1 MTYNPS
7 VNIEYGIS
15 SDFDYIVTPNAEKV
29 TGELV
34 ASFNSGV
41 HSFSVIGTYGTGK
54 SSYLMALERDLFEG
68 ANYLIQNRQV
78 FGKDIKGYACL
89 NILGDYDSLKNILSR
104 KLNCEISDNNRNIF
118 DSLSSYY
125 DQQKK
130 ESKLLFIVIDEFGKI
145 LEHAAKNNPE
155 QELYFLQR
163 LAEFVNV
170 PTRNIILL
178 TTLHQN
184 FGAYAQKL
192 TETQKNEWNKVKGRY
207 KELAFSEPV
216 EQLLFLAAE
225 KIDASNGKCDEMT
238 MKKLLSN
245 AQRCRFVSASFRPDT
260 LRKLYPLDALSSLCI
275 TKAIQRYGQ
284 NERTLFSFL
293 TSSSEDSLS
302 NFKPSKNET
311 FNLAKVYDYLIY
323 NFFSALNEVNA
334 DSMYWTSLRVAIER
348 VESGIIS
355 EILISDCLKM
365 VKAIGLLNLFGS
377 ASTTIDEEL
386 LTTYGRYAL
395 NITNPASILKE
406 LIKFKIIRY
415 AVYKS
420 SYILFEGTDIDLE
433 NELYKAA
440 NVVPKPDLSLSTL
453 LPYVNQKAIAVS
465 EEYYRSGTPRYFE
478 YVVRNEASAMLPQ
491 NDIDGYVELV
501 FPMTTAQKDSVSEV
515 SKSCSYANVFV
526 VFNNTEEIIKHLYEI
541 TKLNYL
547 NENVVVDYRVA
558 KREVENL
565 LAYEQSLLNN
575 VINGALVS
583 QDSNCTWFYKGEEAI
598 VDSWK
603 TLNKLLNRVVRDVYN
618 KTPII
623 RNELFNRQKL
633 SSAISLARVK
643 LLDAMLE
650 NSDKED
656 FGFAP
661 DTCPP
666 EKTIYYTLFKS
677 TGIHRQNEHGD
688 YVLGAPQNDLVKS
701 LWRECEKFIAS
712 TVDKPRKLS
721 ELFRIL
727 KSQPFKLKQGVID
740 FWIPIFLYV
749 KQEDFAMYNGDGTY
763 VMNINKEV
771 FELIQKR
778 PAEFEIKAFNVSG
791 VKIEFYKTYRRFLNK
806 DTEQELGSS
815 SFIETFK
822 PFLQYYRRLNDYAK
836 NTHKFDSPVTANF
849 RDVLAKA
856 KDPEKAFFED
866 IPAAFGYSGSQLM
879 DDSEFVGVYLAMI
892 RKAVKE
898 LNNCYP
904 QLINRIKA
912 RIIEELSIP
921 EDIVE
926 YKLALEDRYGHVKKH
941 LLTDKTRTF
950 LERVLAPAESD
961 REFFEKIGS
970 VIFDKPLTQLRDKE
984 EELLIDNMIYL
995 LHELDRHV
1003 EISAMSTGDEEV
1015 FNFELASSNRSMHQS
1030 QTYRLPDNQRET
1042 ANAVSSKIDEM
1053 LTGDDN
1059 LDVCILLKLLNK
1071 KLSK

>member
-1 MTYNPS
+1 MAYNPS

-15 SDFDYIVTPNAEKV
+15 KDFDYIVTPNAQKV

-41 HSFSVIGTYGTGK
+41 HSFSIIGTYGTGK
-54 SSYLMALERDLFEG
+54 SSYLMALERDLLEG
-68 ANYLIQNRQV
+68 TKYLIQNRQV
-78 FGKDIKGYACL
+78 FCKDIIGYECL
-89 NILGDYDSLKNILSR
+89 NILGDYASLKNLLSR
-104 KLNCEISDNNRNIF
+104 ALNCDISDDSRNVF

-125 DQQKK
+125 SKLK
-130 ESKLLFIVIDEFGKI
+130 RESKFLFIVIDEFGKI

-155 QELYFLQR
+155 QELYFLQK

-170 PTRNIILL
+170 PTRNIVLL

-184 FGAYAQKL
+184 FGTYAQKL
-192 TETQKNEWNKVKGRY
+192 TEAQKNEWNKVKGRY

-225 KIDASNGKCDEMT
+225 KIDAVNGACNEMT
-238 MKKLLSN
+238 MTKLLSN

-260 LRKLYPLDALSSLCI
+260 LRKLFPLDALSSLCI

-293 TSSSEDSLS
+293 SSKSDDSLS
-302 NFKPSKNET
+302 KFKPSSNET

-323 NFFSALNEVNA
+323 NFFSVLNEVNA
-334 DSMYWTSLRVAIER
+334 DSMNWTSIRVALER
-348 VESGIIS
+348 VESGVIS
-355 EILISDCLKM
+355 EQIIPECMKM
-365 VKAIGLLNLFGS
+365 VKTIGMLNLFGS
-377 ASTTIDEEL
+377 ASTTIDYEL

-395 NITNPASILKE
+395 NIADPAGILKE
-406 LIKFKIIRY
+406 LTKFKIIRF
-415 AVYKS
+415 ATYKS
-420 SYILFEGTDIDLE
+420 SYILFEGTDIDIE
-433 NELYKAA
+433 NELYRAA
-440 NVVPKPDLSLSTL
+440 NIVPKPDVSLSTL

-465 EEYYRSGTPRYFE
+465 EEYYRQGTPRYFE
-478 YVVRNEASAMLPQ
+478 FIVRNEASAIIPQ

-501 FPMTTAQKDSVSEV
+501 FPLNTAQKDNVSEV

-526 VFNNTEEIIKHLYEI
+526 IFNNTEEIIKHLYEI
-541 TKLNYL
+541 AKLNYL
-547 NENVVVDYRVA
+547 NENVIIEDRVA

-565 LAYEQSLLNN
+565 LAYERTLLNN
-575 VINGALVS
+575 AINGALVS
-583 QDSNCTWFYKGEEAI
+583 KDSSCTWLYKGEP
-598 VDSWK
+598 VLVNSWK
-603 TLNKLLNRVVRDVYN
+603 TLNKLLNRVVREVYSQ
-618 KTPII
+618 TPII
-623 RNELFNRQKL
+623 RNELFNKQKL

-650 NSDKED
+650 SSDKED
-656 FGFAP
+656 FGFP
-661 DTCPP
+661 KETCPP

-677 TGIHRQNEHGD
+677 TGIHRQNEKGD
-688 YVLGAPQNDLVKS
+688 YILGAPQNDRIMS
-701 LWRECEKFIAS
+701 LWQECEKFIAS
-712 TVDKPRKLS
+712 TIDKPRKLS
-721 ELFRIL
+721 ELIRIL

-749 KQEDFAMYNGDGTY
+749 KQEDFAMYNGTGAY
-763 VMNINKEV
+763 VMNITKEV
-771 FELIQKR
+771 FELIQKH

-806 DTEQELGSS
+806 NTEEELGSS

-866 IPAAFGYSGSQLM
+866 IPAAFGFSGSQLIE
-879 DDSEFVGVYLAMI
+879 DSDFVGVYLSMI
-892 RKAVKE
+892 RKAIKE
-898 LNNCYP
+898 LNNSYP

-912 RIIEELSIP
+912 RITEELSIP
-921 EDIVE
+921 DDIAE
-926 YKLALEDRYGHVKKH
+926 YKSALENRYGHVKKY
-941 LLTDKTRTF
+941 LLTDKARTF
-950 LERVLAPAESD
+950 LERILAPAESD

-1003 EISAMSTGDEEV
+1003 EISELCTGNDEV
-1015 FNFELASSNRSMHQS
+1015 FNFELASSNQSMHQS
-1030 QTYRLPDNQRET
+1030 QTYRLPDNQREK
-1042 ANAVSSKIDEM
+1042 ADAVSSQIDNI
-1053 LTGDDN
+1053 LTGDEN

-1071 KLSK
+1071 KLLK

>member
-1 MTYNPS
+1 MAYNPS

-15 SDFDYIVTPNAEKV
+15 KDFDYIVTPNAQKV

-41 HSFSVIGTYGTGK
+41 HSFSIIGTYGTGK
-54 SSYLMALERDLFEG
+54 SSYLMALERDLLEKTKC
-68 ANYLIQNRQV
+68 LIQNHQV
-78 FGKDIKGYACL
+78 FGKDIRGYECL
-89 NILGDYDSLKNILSR
+89 NILGDYNSLKNLLSR
-104 KLNCEISDNNRNIF
+104 KLNCDISDDSRNVF
-118 DSLSSYY
+118 DSLSSYHTKL
-125 DQQKK
+125 KK
-130 ESKLLFIVIDEFGKI
+130 ESKFLFIVIDEFGKI

-155 QELYFLQR
+155 QELYFLQK

-184 FGAYAQKL
+184 FGTYAQKL
-192 TETQKNEWNKVKGRY
+192 TEAQKNEWNKVKGRY

-225 KIDASNGKCDEMT
+225 KIDAVNGACNEMT

-245 AQRCRFVSASFRPDT
+245 AQRCRFVSASFRPET
-260 LRKLYPLDALSSLCI
+260 LRKLFPLDALSSLCI

-293 TSSSEDSLS
+293 SSKSDDSLS
-302 NFKPSKNET
+302 KFKLSSNET

-334 DSMYWTSLRVAIER
+334 DSMNWTSIRVALER
-348 VESGIIS
+348 VESGVIS
-355 EILISDCLKM
+355 EQIIPECMKM
-365 VKAIGLLNLFGS
+365 VKTIGMLNLFGS
-377 ASTTIDEEL
+377 ASTMIDHEL

-395 NITNPASILKE
+395 NIANPAGILKE
-406 LIKFKIIRY
+406 LTKFKIIRF
-415 AVYKS
+415 ATYKS
-420 SYILFEGTDIDLE
+420 SYILFEGTDIDIE
-433 NELYKAA
+433 NELYRAA
-440 NVVPKPDLSLSTL
+440 NIVPKPDVSLSTL

-465 EEYYRSGTPRYFE
+465 EEYYRQGTPRYFE
-478 YVVRNEASAMLPQ
+478 FIVRNEASAILPQ

-501 FPMTTAQKDSVSEV
+501 FPLNTAQKDNVSEV

-526 VFNNTEEIIKHLYEI
+526 IFNNTEEIIKHLYEI
-541 TKLNYL
+541 AKLNYL
-547 NENVVVDYRVA
+547 NENVVIEDRVA

-565 LAYEQSLLNN
+565 LAYERTLLNN
-575 VINGALVS
+575 AINGALVS
-583 QDSNCTWFYKGEEAI
+583 KGSSCTWLYRGEP
-598 VDSWK
+598 VVVNSWK
-603 TLNKLLNRVVRDVYN
+603 TLNKLLNRVVREVYN
-618 KTPII
+618 QTPII
-623 RNELFNRQKL
+623 RNELFNKQKL
-633 SSAISLARVK
+633 SSAISLARIK

-650 NSDKED
+650 SSDKED
-656 FGFAP
+656 FGFP
-661 DTCPP
+661 KETCPP

-677 TGIHRQNEHGD
+677 TGIHRQNEKGD
-688 YVLGAPQNDLVKS
+688 YILGAPQNDRIMS
-701 LWRECEKFIAS
+701 LWQECEKFIAS
-712 TVDKPRKLS
+712 TIDKPRKLS
-721 ELFRIL
+721 ELIRIL

-749 KQEDFAMYNGDGTY
+749 KQEDFAMYNGSGAY
-763 VMNINKEV
+763 VMNITKEV
-771 FELIQKR
+771 FELIQKH
-778 PAEFEIKAFNVSG
+778 PAEFEVKAFNVSG

-815 SFIETFK
+815 SFIETFR

-836 NTHKFDSPVTANF
+836 NTHKFDSPATANF

-866 IPAAFGYSGSQLM
+866 IPAAFGFSGSQLM
-879 DDSEFVGVYLAMI
+879 EDSDFVGVYLSMI

-898 LNNCYP
+898 LNNSYP

-912 RIIEELSIP
+912 RITEELSFP
-921 EDIVE
+921 EDIAE
-926 YKLALEDRYGHVKKH
+926 YKMALEDRYGHVKKH
-941 LLTDKTRTF
+941 LLTDKARTF
-950 LERVLAPAESD
+950 LERILAPAESD
-961 REFFEKIGS
+961 REFFERIGS

-995 LHELDRHV
+995 LHELDRHI
-1003 EISAMSTGDEEV
+1003 EISAICTGNDEV
-1015 FNFELASSNRSMHQS
+1015 FNFELASSNQSMHQS
-1030 QTYRLPDNQRET
+1030 QTYRLPDNQREK
-1042 ANAVSSKIDEM
+1042 ADAVSSQIDNI
-1053 LTGDDN
+1053 LTGDEN

>member
-1 MTYNPS
+1 MAYNPS
-7 VNIEYGIS
+7 VNIEYGICK
-15 SDFDYIVTPNAEKV
+15 DFDYIVTPNAQKV

-41 HSFSVIGTYGTGK
+41 HSFSIIGTYGTGK
-54 SSYLMALERDLFEG
+54 SSYLLALERDLLEG
-68 ANYLIQNRQV
+68 TKCLIQNRQV
-78 FGKDIKGYACL
+78 FGKDIRDYECL
-89 NILGDYDSLKNILSR
+89 NILGDYDSLKNLLSR
-104 KLNCEISDNNRNIF
+104 TLSCDISDGSRNVF

-125 DQQKK
+125 SKLKK
-130 ESKLLFIVIDEFGKI
+130 ESKFLFIVIDEFGKI

-155 QELYFLQR
+155 QELYFLQK

-184 FGAYAQKL
+184 FGTYAQKL
-192 TETQKNEWNKVKGRY
+192 TEAQKNEWNKVKGRY

-216 EQLLFLAAE
+216 EQLLFLAAK
-225 KIDASNGKCDEMT
+225 KIDAVNGACNEMT

-260 LRKLYPLDALSSLCI
+260 LRKLFPLDALSSLCI

-293 TSSSEDSLS
+293 TSKSDDSLS
-302 NFKPSKNET
+302 KFKPSPNET
-311 FNLAKVYDYLIY
+311 FNLARVYDYLIY

-334 DSMYWTSLRVAIER
+334 DSMNWTGIRVALER
-348 VESGIIS
+348 VESGVIS
-355 EILISDCLKM
+355 EQLIPECLKM
-365 VKAIGLLNLFGS
+365 VKTIGLLNLFGS
-377 ASTTIDEEL
+377 ASTAIDNEL
-386 LTTYGRYAL
+386 LIAYGIYAL
-395 NITNPASILKE
+395 NIAKPEVILKE
-406 LIKFKIIRY
+406 LTKFKIIRF
-415 AVYKS
+415 ATYKS

-433 NELYKAA
+433 NELYRAA
-440 NVVPKPDLSLSTL
+440 NIVPKPDVSLSTL

-465 EEYYRSGTPRYFE
+465 EEYYRHGTPRYFE
-478 YVVRNEASAMLPQ
+478 FIVRNEASAVLPQ
-491 NDIDGYVELV
+491 NDIDGYVELI
-501 FPMTTAQKDSVSEV
+501 FPLNAAHKDNVSEI
-515 SKSCSYANVFV
+515 SKSCSYANIFV

-541 TKLNYL
+541 AKLNYL
-547 NENVVVDYRVA
+547 NENVVIEDRVA

-565 LAYEQSLLNN
+565 LAYERTLLNN
-575 VINGALVS
+575 AINGALVS
-583 QDSNCTWFYKGEEAI
+583 KDSSCTWLYKGEP
-598 VDSWK
+598 VVVNSWK
-603 TLNKLLNRVVRDVYN
+603 SLNKLLNRVVREVYS
-618 KTPII
+618 KAPII
-623 RNELFNRQKL
+623 RNELFNKQKL

-656 FGFAP
+656 FGFP
-661 DTCPP
+661 KETCPP

-677 TGIHRQNEHGD
+677 TGIHRQNEKCD
-688 YVLGAPQNDLVKS
+688 YVLGAPQNNRVMS
-701 LWRECEKFIAS
+701 LWQECEKFITS

-721 ELFRIL
+721 ELIHIL

-740 FWIPIFLYV
+740 FWIPLFLYV
-749 KQEDFAMYNGDGTY
+749 KQEDFAMYNGAGSY
-763 VMNINKEV
+763 VMNITKEV
-771 FELIQKR
+771 FELMQKH

-866 IPAAFGYSGSQLM
+866 IPAAFGFSGSQLM
-879 DDSEFVGVYLAMI
+879 EDPDFVGVYLSMI

-898 LNNCYP
+898 LNNSYP

-912 RIIEELSIP
+912 RITEELSIP
-921 EDIVE
+921 EDIAE

-941 LLTDKTRTF
+941 LLTDKARTF
-950 LERVLAPAESD
+950 LERILAPADSD

-984 EELLIDNMIYL
+984 EELLIDNMVYL

-1003 EISAMSTGDEEV
+1003 EISAITTGDDEV
-1015 FNFELASSNRSMHQS
+1015 FNFELASSNQSMRQS
-1030 QTYRLPDNQRET
+1030 QTYRLPDNQREK
-1042 ANAVSSKIDEM
+1042 ANAVSSQIDNI
-1053 LTGDDN
+1053 LTGDEN

>member
-1 MTYNPS
+1 MAYNPS

-15 SDFDYIVTPNAEKV
+15 KDFDYIVTPNAQKV

-41 HSFSVIGTYGTGK
+41 HSFSIIGTYGTGK
-54 SSYLMALERDLFEG
+54 SSYLMALERDLLEG
-68 ANYLIQNRQV
+68 TKYLIQNRQV
-78 FGKDIKGYACL
+78 FCKDIIGYECL
-89 NILGDYDSLKNILSR
+89 NILGDYASLKNLLSR
-104 KLNCEISDNNRNIF
+104 ALNCDISDDSRNVF

-125 DQQKK
+125 SKLK
-130 ESKLLFIVIDEFGKI
+130 RESKFLFIVIDEFGKI

-155 QELYFLQR
+155 QELYFLQK

-170 PTRNIILL
+170 PTRNIVLL

-184 FGAYAQKL
+184 FGTYAQKL
-192 TETQKNEWNKVKGRY
+192 TEAQKNEWNKVKGRY

-225 KIDASNGKCDEMT
+225 KIDAVNGACNEMT
-238 MKKLLSN
+238 MTKLLSN

-260 LRKLYPLDALSSLCI
+260 LRKLFPLDALSSLCI

-293 TSSSEDSLS
+293 SSKSDDSLS
-302 NFKPSKNET
+302 KFKPSSNET

-323 NFFSALNEVNA
+323 NFFSVLNEVNA
-334 DSMYWTSLRVAIER
+334 DSMNWTSIRVALER
-348 VESGIIS
+348 VESGVIS
-355 EILISDCLKM
+355 EQIIPECMKM
-365 VKAIGLLNLFGS
+365 VKTIGMLNLFGS
-377 ASTTIDEEL
+377 ASTTIDYEL

-395 NITNPASILKE
+395 NIADPAGILKE
-406 LIKFKIIRY
+406 LTKFKIIRF
-415 AVYKS
+415 ATYKS
-420 SYILFEGTDIDLE
+420 SYILFEGTDIDIE
-433 NELYKAA
+433 NELYRAA
-440 NVVPKPDLSLSTL
+440 NIVPKPDVSLSTL

-465 EEYYRSGTPRYFE
+465 EEYYRQGTPRYFE
-478 YVVRNEASAMLPQ
+478 FIVRNEASAIIPQ

-501 FPMTTAQKDSVSEV
+501 FPLNTAQKDNVSEV

-526 VFNNTEEIIKHLYEI
+526 IFNNTEEIIKHLYEI
-541 TKLNYL
+541 AKLNYL
-547 NENVVVDYRVA
+547 NENVIIEDRVA

-565 LAYEQSLLNN
+565 LAYERTLLNN
-575 VINGALVS
+575 AINGALVS
-583 QDSNCTWFYKGEEAI
+583 KDSSCTWLYKGEP
-598 VDSWK
+598 VLVNSWK
-603 TLNKLLNRVVRDVYN
+603 TLNKLLNRVVREVYSQ
-618 KTPII
+618 TPII
-623 RNELFNRQKL
+623 RNELFNKQKL

-650 NSDKED
+650 SSDKED
-656 FGFAP
+656 FGFP
-661 DTCPP
+661 KETCPP

-677 TGIHRQNEHGD
+677 TGIHRQNEKGD
-688 YVLGAPQNDLVKS
+688 YILGAPQNDRIMS
-701 LWRECEKFIAS
+701 LWQECEKFIAS
-712 TVDKPRKLS
+712 TIDKPRKLS
-721 ELFRIL
+721 ELIRIL

-749 KQEDFAMYNGDGTY
+749 KQEDFAMYNGTGAY
-763 VMNINKEV
+763 VMNITKEV
-771 FELIQKR
+771 FELIQKH

-806 DTEQELGSS
+806 NTEQELGSS

-866 IPAAFGYSGSQLM
+866 IPAAFGFSGSQLIE
-879 DDSEFVGVYLAMI
+879 DSDFVGVYLSMI
-892 RKAVKE
+892 RKAIKE
-898 LNNCYP
+898 LNNSYP

-912 RIIEELSIP
+912 RITEELSIP
-921 EDIVE
+921 DDIAE
-926 YKLALEDRYGHVKKH
+926 YKSALENRYGHVKKY
-941 LLTDKTRTF
+941 LLTDKARTF
-950 LERVLAPAESD
+950 LERILAPAESD

-1003 EISAMSTGDEEV
+1003 EISELCTGNDEV
-1015 FNFELASSNRSMHQS
+1015 FNFELASSNQSMHQS
-1030 QTYRLPDNQRET
+1030 QTYRLPDNQREK
-1042 ANAVSSKIDEM
+1042 ADAVSSQIDNI
-1053 LTGDDN
+1053 LTGDEN

-1071 KLSK
+1071 KLLK